1 MRGSGKFQGF
11 IPKFSTYIPLSAPRP
26 LRAGGVMRLPHWRL
40 PLLGLVAAMLAVIVM
55 SGQPLPQADAQS
67 EVSVQFAKT
76 TDTTSFGR
84 PDPPIYYD
92 YNVVEGGTLPLTLNF
107 SAPTPR
113 ETTFTVNAGVVTGHA
128 ERGDDTATPDVDFIA
143 GDHVLTVPAGVEN
156 HRVWIPIPWDAKI
169 EGYETF
175 TMTLATPPAGYTV
188 GSVTSVWVQIVDAEV
203 VPSNWGLRPDD
214 TAVGDQFRL
223 LFKTGNKRDAS
234 TPDLSIYDEFI
245 RNRPP
250 EHPWHADLVP
260 FKDTFRLLGSA
271 RWGKYN
277 WAGWRTATG
286 VNLHDNRW
294 PYTNG
299 HTAFD
304 TPVYWVG
311 GILIKSGYDEFWSG
325 GWKSGQQFGESTP
338 RRRRSRHRCRWRHR
352 RHA

>member
-11 IPKFSTYIPLSAPRP
+11 IPKFSAYIPRSAPRP
-26 LRAGGVMRLPHWRL
+26 LRAGGVMRLPQWRL
-40 PLLGLVAAMLAVIVM
+40 PLLGLIAAMLAVIVM

-175 TMTLATPPAGYTV
+175 TMTLATPPAGYTL
-188 GSVTSVWVQIVDAEV
+188 GSVTSAWVQIVDAQV
-203 VPSNWGLRPDD
+203 MPSN
-214 TAVGDQFRL
+214 
-223 LFKTGNKRDAS
+223 
-234 TPDLSIYDEFI
+234 
-245 RNRPP
+245 
-250 EHPWHADLVP
+250 
-260 FKDTFRLLGSA
+260 
-271 RWGKYN
+271 
-277 WAGWRTATG
+277 
-286 VNLHDNRW
+286 
-294 PYTNG
+294 
-299 HTAFD
+299 
-304 TPVYWVG
+304 
-311 GILIKSGYDEFWSG
+311 
-325 GWKSGQQFGESTP
+325 
-338 RRRRSRHRCRWRHR
+338 
-352 RHA
+352 